1 MFCPTIAVQVN
12 DLGAFRLHRGD
23 TATTRIGPVLVVVAL
38 IVLKLVPQVGGSC
51 RYVVLDNLKELPDAY
66 GVLNEKLRQ

>member
-1 MFCPTIAVQVN
+1 MFLPTIAVQVN

-38 IVLKLVPQVGGSC
+38 IVLKLVPNPAIDRESSKSVGV
-51 RYVVLDNLKELPDAY
+51 RD
-66 GVLNEKLRQ
+66 